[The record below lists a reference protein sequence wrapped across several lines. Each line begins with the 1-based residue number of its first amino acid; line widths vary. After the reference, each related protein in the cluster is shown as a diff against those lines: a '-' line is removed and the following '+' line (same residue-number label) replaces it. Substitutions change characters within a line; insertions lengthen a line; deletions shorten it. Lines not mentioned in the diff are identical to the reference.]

1 MPMSETILYVL
12 AGTIGLFALAAASVA
27 WRLLRLLRYQETV
40 IASLRQDLTSARRE
54 LSFEAERA
62 QRILGSSAGPIL
74 TQLADHVERCAGH
87 VEGAF
92 VLERIARAARQRQWH
107 LEEMDRIFLAT
118 RGISVQ
124 RPHPA
129 DLIAASLNLAHQL
142 LEVEYRNLEVAR
154 HCQIVGGREKHWVS
168 EVMSRLQRIYPDE
181 EGVRL
186 LEYFLAAFKRKHEL
200 TPWDLHAFG
209 LPVAAATDL
218 GAARKP

>member
-1 MPMSETILYVL
+1 MSETILYVL
-12 AGTIGLFALAAASVA
+12 AGTLGLLALAASAVA
-27 WRLLRLLRYQETV
+27 WRLLCFLRYQETE
-40 IASLRQDLTSARRE
+40 ITSLRQDLTSARRE

-62 QRILGSSAGPIL
+62 QRILGSSAGPML
-74 TQLADHVERCAGH
+74 TLLADHVERCAGH
-87 VEGAF
+87 VEGVF
-92 VLERIARAARQRQWH
+92 VLERMARGARQHQWH
-107 LEEMDRIFLAT
+107 VEEMDRIFLAT
-118 RGISVQ
+118 RGITVQ

-129 DLIAASLNLAHQL
+129 DLIGASLNLAHQL

-154 HCQIVGGREKHWVS
+154 HCQIVGGREKHWVA

-200 TPWDLHAFG
+200 APWDLPPFG
-209 LPVAAATDL
+209 LAEPAAQDL